1 MEDEGKRVFC
11 EAQKKKHQNNGSA
24 QNEDFIL

>member
-1 MEDEGKRVFC
+1 MEDVGKRPFL
-11 EAQKKKHQNNGSA
+11 EAQKKHQNNGSA